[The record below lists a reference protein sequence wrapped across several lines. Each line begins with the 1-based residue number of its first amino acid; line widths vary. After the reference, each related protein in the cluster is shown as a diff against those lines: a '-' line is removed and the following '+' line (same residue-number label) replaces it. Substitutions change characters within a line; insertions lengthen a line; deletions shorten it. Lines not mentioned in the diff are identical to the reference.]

1 MCGLRRAKVIES
13 ENVMLER
20 TLSCILAVVAVGL
33 GSHSSAQQAPT
44 RDEAAAAHQ
53 RELAAVQRE
62 IAARERELA
71 RERSAAQAITAA
83 DTAELRR
90 ELARAREQLSVSAGE
105 IARLSAQMTQPVL
118 RDVMSNVRYLAGGQA
133 VLGLSIDDTEL
144 GVLVSGVTPN
154 GPAAEAG
161 VTVGDTIVAI
171 NDIELGSASVQSP
184 STALY
189 GEVGNV
195 VPGDEVKLRVLRG
208 GDYRDLVVEAG
219 ENQPWRSFAF
229 DGGRVSWPGEGVSF
243 RQFLQPRAWSDMEL
257 VTLTPALGEYFG
269 VEEGLLVVRA
279 GRAAELGFRDGDV
292 ILDLGG
298 REPQSPEHALRIM
311 ASFEPGESLQAAIMR
326 QRRREAL
333 SIRVPAAAQPQW

>member
-1 MCGLRRAKVIES
+1 
-13 ENVMLER
+13 MLER
-20 TLSCILAVVAVGL
+20 TLSCILVVVAVGL
-33 GSHSSAQQAPT
+33 GSHSSAQQVPT

-53 RELAAVQRE
+53 RELEAAQRE

-71 RERSAAQAITAA
+71 RERSTAQAVTAA
-83 DTAELRR
+83 DTEELRR
-90 ELARAREQLSVSAGE
+90 ELARAREQLSATAAE

-118 RDVMSNVRYLAGGQA
+118 RDVMSNVRYLAGGRA
-133 VLGLSIDDTEL
+133 VLGLSIEDTEL

-154 GPAAEAG
+154 GPAAAAG

-171 NDIELGSASVQSP
+171 NDIELGSASVRSP
-184 STALY
+184 SAALY

-208 GDYRDLVVEAG
+208 GDYRDLVVAAG
-219 ENQPWRSFAF
+219 ENRMRLPFVFSS
-229 DGGRVSWPGEGVSF
+229 GGSGWPTEWIRFG
-243 RQFLQPRAWSDMEL
+243 RQAAWSDMEL

-279 GRAAELGFRDGDV
+279 GQAAELGFRDGDV

-326 QRRREAL
+326 QRRRESLA
-333 SIRVPAAAQPQW
+333 IRVPADAQPQW

>member
-1 MCGLRRAKVIES
+1 
-13 ENVMLER
+13 MLER
-20 TLSCILAVVAVGL
+20 TLSCILAVVAFGL
-33 GSHSSAQQAPT
+33 GSHSSAQQVPT

-53 RELAAVQRE
+53 RELEAAQRE

-71 RERSAAQAITAA
+71 RERSTAQALTAA

-90 ELARAREQLSVSAGE
+90 ELARAREQLSASATE

-118 RDVMSNVRYLAGGQA
+118 RDVMSNVRYIAGGRA
-133 VLGLSIDDTEL
+133 VLGLSIEDTEL

-171 NDIELGSASVQSP
+171 NDVELGRDRVQSP
-184 STALY
+184 SAALY
-189 GEVGNV
+189 GEVGSV

-208 GDYRDLVVEAG
+208 GDYRDLVVEAS
-219 ENQPWRSFAF
+219 ENQPWRTFVF

-243 RQFLQPRAWSDMEL
+243 RQFLQSRPWSDMEL
-257 VTLTPALGEYFG
+257 VALTPALGEYFG

-279 GRAAELGFRDGDV
+279 GQAAELGFRDGDV

-333 SIRVPAAAQPQW
+333 AIRVPAAAQPQW

>member
-1 MCGLRRAKVIES
+1 MF
-13 ENVMLER
+13 ER
-20 TLSCILAVVAVGL
+20 TLPCLVAVAAFAVATP
-33 GSHSSAQQAPT
+33 STAQPL
-44 RDEAAAAHQ
+44 DETAAAQ
-53 RELAAVQRE
+53 RREIQQRQQELARTAAADSAELQRE
-62 IAARERELA
+62 I
-71 RERSAAQAITAA
+71 
-83 DTAELRR
+83 
-90 ELARAREQLSVSAGE
+90 ARAREQLSESAAE

-118 RDVMSNVRYLAGGQA
+118 RDVMSNVRYIAGGQA
-133 VLGLSIDDTEL
+133 VLGLTIDDTEL

-154 GPAAEAG
+154 GPAAAAG

-171 NDIELGSASVQSP
+171 NDIELGSASVRSP
-184 STALY
+184 SAALY

-208 GDYRDLVVEAG
+208 GDYRDLVVEAR
-219 ENQPWRSFAF
+219 ENQPWRSFVF

-279 GRAAELGFRDGDV
+279 GQAAELGFRDGDV

-298 REPQSPEHALRIM
+298 RVPQSPEHALRIM

-333 SIRVPAAAQPQW
+333 AIRVPAAPPSQW

>member
-1 MCGLRRAKVIES
+1 MPQRIFP
-13 ENVMLER
+13 
-20 TLSCILAVVAVGL
+20 CILAVAAFAL
-33 GSHSSAQQAPT
+33 GSHSSAQQVPT

-53 RELAAVQRE
+53 RELEAAQRE

-71 RERSAAQAITAA
+71 RERSTAQAVTAA
-83 DTAELRR
+83 DTEELRR
-90 ELARAREQLSVSAGE
+90 ELARAREQLSATAAE

-118 RDVMSNVRYLAGGQA
+118 RDVMSNVRYLAGGRA
-133 VLGLSIDDTEL
+133 VLGLTIDDTEL

-154 GPAAEAG
+154 GPAAQGG
-161 VTVGDTIVAI
+161 VTVGDTIVTI
-171 NDIELGSASVQSP
+171 NDVELGRDSVQSP
-184 STALY
+184 SAALY
-189 GEVGNV
+189 GEVGNA
-195 VPGDEVKLRVLRG
+195 VPGDEVRLRVLRG

-219 ENQPWRSFAF
+219 ENQPWRTFIF
-229 DGGRVSWPGEGVSF
+229 DGGQVSWPGEWPPF
-243 RQFLQPRAWSDMEL
+243 RQSRAWSDIEL

-279 GRAAELGFRDGDV
+279 GRAVELGFRDGDV

-326 QRRREAL
+326 QRRRESLA
-333 SIRVPAAAQPQW
+333 IRVPADAQPQW